1 MMLEGSWVLGYNDD
15 KKLRF
20 INKSPLI
27 YYICF
32 LLLLFF
38 LF

>member
-1 MMLEGSWVLGYNDD
+1 MMLEESRVLGYKDD
-15 KKLRF
+15 IQLRF

-32 LLLLFF
+32 LLLFF